1 KIRASEPN
9 AQVWVHPESPFEV
22 TDAADGYGSTTKLID
37 VVEKAAPGTT
47 LAIGTEWKLVDRLR
61 RRRPELKIVWP
72 GDEPSICVDM
82 SKSTLARAA
91 WVLEN
96 WLAGEPVNVVETPE
110 TVAASAFEALRVV
123 L

>member
-1 KIRASEPN
+1 
-9 AQVWVHPESPFEV
+9 V

-37 VVEKAAPGTT
+37 VVEKAADGSVI
-47 LAIGTEWKLVDRLR
+47 AVGTEWKLVDRMR
-61 RRRPELKIVWP
+61 RQYPTKKIVWP

-82 SKSTLARAA
+82 SKSTLAKAA

-96 WLAGEPVNVVETPE
+96 WLAGEPVNVVETPSD
-110 TVAASAFEALRVV
+110 VAESAYKALRVV